1 MRKSLLALALAAAL
15 PAHAEVNIY
24 SARQPELIQPML
36 DAFTAETSIPV
47 NIVFLEDGMIE
58 RLKAEGT
65 RSPADLVLTVD
76 IANLT
81 AIVEAGVTQ
90 PVISDI
96 INANIPAQ
104 FRDPDGNWAGLTSRA
119 RIAYVSKDRV
129 AAGEVTTYEDLADPR
144 WQGRICTRSGL
155 HNYNVA
161 LVAAYLAHHGEAD
174 TLVWLEAVK
183 ANLARRPQG
192 NDRAQV
198 KAIWAGECD
207 IAIGNTYYMGEM
219 LADPEQAEWANA
231 VNIVF
236 PVLGGTGAHV
246 NLSGMAMTASA
257 PNHDDALQLME
268 FLTSEA
274 AQSLYAEL
282 NYEYPLNPNVAPS
295 ALVASWGSFTP
306 DTTTLNEIAHLRADA
321 LRLIEQ
327 VNFDE

>member
-1 MRKSLLALALAAAL
+1 MRKSILALALVAAL

-36 DAFTAETSIPV
+36 DAFTAETGIPV
-47 NIVFLEDGMIE
+47 NVVFLEDGMIE
-58 RLKAEGT
+58 RLKAEGS

-76 IANLT
+76 IANLN

-90 PVISDI
+90 PVVSDI

-104 FRDPDGNWAGLTSRA
+104 FRDPDGNWIGLTSRA

-129 AAGEVTTYEDLADPR
+129 AATEVTTYEDLADPR
-144 WQGRICTRSGL
+144 WEGRICTRSGL

-161 LVAAYLAHHGEAD
+161 LVAAFLAHHGEAD
-174 TLVWLEAVK
+174 TLAWLEGVK
-183 ANLARRPQG
+183 SNLARSPQG

-207 IAIGNTYYMGEM
+207 IAIGNTYYMGAM
-219 LADPEQAEWANA
+219 LADPEQAEWANS

-236 PVLGGTGAHV
+236 PVLGGRGAHV
-246 NLSGMAMTASA
+246 NLSGMAMTIGA
-257 PNHDDALQLME
+257 PNHDDAQRLME
-268 FLTSEA
+268 FLTGTT

-282 NYEYPLNPNVAPS
+282 NFEYPLNPTVSPS
-295 ALVASWGSFTP
+295 ELVASWGNFAADDIPLT
-306 DTTTLNEIAHLRADA
+306 EVARLRGAA

>member
-36 DAFTAETSIPV
+36 DAFTAETGIPV

-81 AIVEAGVTQ
+81 AIVQAGVTQ

-104 FRDPDGNWAGLTSRA
+104 FRDPDGNWTGLTSRA

-129 AAGEVTTYEDLADPR
+129 SAGEVTTYEDLADPR

-174 TLVWLEAVK
+174 TLAWLDAVK
-183 ANLARRPQG
+183 SNLARRPQG